1 MSSPRVAIIVGT
13 RPEIVKMAP
22 LVRACAERSVPYLLL
37 HTGQH
42 YSYELDGVFFEEL
55 GLPAPHVN
63 LEVGSGSQAYQVGAI
78 VTGITPI
85 YEREKPDWVLV
96 EGDTN
101 SVLAAG
107 LAAHKSG
114 IRVGHVE
121 AGLRSYDRTMP
132 EEMNRILTDHLAD
145 HLYAPTEHSRGI
157 LRGESVDD
165 ARIFVTGNTVV
176 DELVLQRSRAESRGA
191 PARFGVAPRRYA
203 LATVHRAENTND
215 PARLRGIVDGLSAAA
230 AATGLDVLC
239 AVHPRTTQRMGELG
253 MAWGERVRALP
264 PLPYL
269 DFLGLHAQAA
279 LTLSDSG
286 GLQEE
291 ACCLGVPCVTLRDNT
306 ERPESVDVGANT
318 LVGADPERIVTG
330 ARTMLGRTNGWPNPF
345 GDGRA
350 AHHILDALL
359 AAS

>member
-1 MSSPRVAIIVGT
+1 MSLAIIVGT
-13 RPEIVKMAP
+13 RPEIIKMAP
-22 LVRACAERSVPYLLL
+22 LVRACSERGVPFRLL

-42 YSYELDGVFFEEL
+42 YSYEMDGVFFEEL
-55 GLPAPHVN
+55 GLPAPHEN
-63 LEVGSGSQAYQVGAI
+63 LAVGSGSQAYQIGAI
-78 VTGITPI
+78 VSGLIPI
-85 YEREKPDWVLV
+85 YERDRPDWVLV

-107 LAAHKSG
+107 LCAHKLG

-121 AGLRSYDRTMP
+121 AGLRSDDRTMP
-132 EEMNRILTDHLAD
+132 EEVNRILTDQISD
-145 HLYAPTEHSRGI
+145 HLYAPTEHSRAR
-157 LRGESVDD
+157 LLAEKLP
-165 ARIFVTGNTVV
+165 AERIFVTGNTVV
-176 DELVLQRSRAESRGA
+176 DELVHQRPRAEARGV
-191 PARFGVAPRRYA
+191 PARFGVAPGRYA
-203 LATVHRAENTND
+203 LATVHRAENTD
-215 PARLRGIVDGLSAAA
+215 RADRLAGILEGLSAAA
-230 AATGLDVLC
+230 AALSLEVLC
-239 AVHPRTTQRMGELG
+239 AVHPRTTKVMAAHG
-253 MAWGERVRALP
+253 MAFGPGVRPLP

-291 ACCLGVPCVTLRDNT
+291 ACALGVPCVTLRDNT
-306 ERPESVDVGANT
+306 ERPESVEAGANQ
-318 LVGADPERIVTG
+318 LAGAEAGRIVEA
-330 ARTMLGRTNGWPNPF
+330 ARRMHGRRGGWANPY

>member
-1 MSSPRVAIIVGT
+1 VKVAIIVGT
-13 RPEIVKMAP
+13 RPEIIKMAP
-22 LVRACAERSVPYLLL
+22 LVRACAERNVPHLLL

-42 YSYELDGVFFEEL
+42 YSYEMDGVFFEEL
-55 GLPAPHVN
+55 GLPQPHVN
-63 LEVGSGSQAYQVGAI
+63 LEVGSGTQAYQVGAI

-101 SVLAAG
+101 SVLATG
-107 LAAHKSG
+107 LAAHKLG
-114 IRVGHVE
+114 LKVGHVE

-132 EEMNRILTDHLAD
+132 EEINRILTDQLSD
-145 HLYAPTEHSRGI
+145 HLYAPTEHSKRT
-157 LRGESVDD
+157 LLGEGVTAD
-165 ARIFVTGNTVV
+165 RIFVTGNTVV
-176 DELVLQRSRAESRGA
+176 DELMLQRPRAEARGA
-191 PARFGVAPRRYA
+191 AARFGVAPKKYA
-203 LATVHRAENTND
+203 VATVHRAENTD
-215 PARLRGIVDGLSAAA
+215 REPRLRGIVEGLSGAA
-230 AATGLDVLC
+230 AATGLEILC
-239 AVHPRTTQRMGELG
+239 AVHPRTTQRMAALG
-253 MAWGERVRALP
+253 MSWGAGVRALP

-306 ERPESVDVGANT
+306 ERPESVEVGANV
-318 LVGADPERIVTG
+318 LVGADAAAIVAG
-330 ARTMLGRTNGWPNPF
+330 ARRMLGAAGGWANPF

-350 AHHILDALL
+350 AHHILDALV

>member
-1 MSSPRVAIIVGT
+1 MTPKVAIIVGT
-13 RPEIVKMAP
+13 RPEIIKMAP
-22 LVRACAERSVPYLLL
+22 LVRACAERNVPYLLL

-42 YSYELDGVFFEEL
+42 YSYEMDGVFFEEL
-55 GLPAPHVN
+55 GLPVPHAN
-63 LEVGSGSQAYQVGAI
+63 LAVGSGTQAYQVGAI
-78 VTGITPI
+78 VTGIVPI

-107 LAAHKSG
+107 LAAQKLG

-121 AGLRSYDRTMP
+121 AGLRSYDRGMP
-132 EEMNRILTDHLAD
+132 EEINRILTDHLSD

-157 LRGESVDD
+157 LAGEGVG
-165 ARIFVTGNTVV
+165 AERVFVTGNTVV
-176 DELVLQRSRAESRGA
+176 DELMRNRPRADA
-191 PARFGVAPRRYA
+191 LNVPARFGVEPKRYA
-203 LATVHRAENTND
+203 LATVHRAENTD
-215 PARLRGIVDGLSAAA
+215 DETRLRGIVRGLSEAA
-230 AATGLDVLC
+230 AATNLEVLC
-239 AVHPRTTQRMGELG
+239 AVHPRTTQRLEKLG
-253 MAWGERVRALP
+253 LGWGAGVRALP

-279 LTLSDSG
+279 LTMSDSG

-306 ERPESVDVGANT
+306 ERPESVQVGANV
-318 LVGADPERIVTG
+318 LVGASAEAIVNG
-330 ARTMLGRTNGWPNPF
+330 ARTMLGRANGWPNPF
-345 GDGRA
+345 GDGRS
-350 AHHILDALL
+350 AHHILDVLL